1 MRRQW
6 AEDLRTW
13 KMRAYHTFLVYFLSP
28 CDPFFCSCSCC
39 PFSLFVVAAADC
51 CLWAF
56 GHARKEKKKWTNFFP
71 DILVA
76 QQSCHTR
83 RCRADSSKKFAKP
96 FAHCWSSC
104 ERVFDAAENKVINN
118 LNGRLKSWAFEHSLL
133 TLFFLRKCARD
144 MSAEG
149 KLMMAND
156 EKLEL
161 SSPSSL
167 LANEYKFQ
175 LSQRVSSLHGEW
187 MGGGRK
193 LETNL
198 WNLEKVGS
206 RCRTHLSPQK
216 FHFYE
221 YSSRNNSQVVF
232 WYFLFLKLYTT
243 FFIAFDP
250 EISCCCGC
258 WKYAITTPY
267 S

>member
-104 ERVFDAAENKVINN
+104 ERVFDAAENKVIN